1 MSLRISSSSG
11 AAERNARFGQIL
23 SRKCRRK
30 GRRIGRRP
38 SKLTIGH
45 ADASG
50 REGGDRSVSQWAK
63 WSTAWIGPTDD
74 HGLKVSTR
82 SLESMAGEAEA
93 AEAREEN
100 GLTVVS
106 APYPPSKCGLLPRTP
121 DFGLTVLLL
130 LMNLAKNGRR
140 NTSTSKG

>member
-1 MSLRISSSSG
+1 
-11 AAERNARFGQIL
+11 
-23 SRKCRRK
+23 
-30 GRRIGRRP
+30 
-38 SKLTIGH
+38 
-45 ADASG
+45 
-50 REGGDRSVSQWAK
+50 
-63 WSTAWIGPTDD
+63 
-74 HGLKVSTR
+74 
-82 SLESMAGEAEA
+82 MAGEAEA